1 MDRWLFGKFARSRM
15 AWVLAAALVAGCS
28 SESPKGT
35 VKGEVT
41 LDGQP
46 LAAGLIRFVP
56 VDGKTQTADGTIA
69 GGKFS
74 ALVPLGDMRVEVT
87 APRVVG
93 KMKMYNT
100 PDSPEVD
107 RVEEAIPPQYNVE
120 SKLTLTVVKGE
131 VEKKFELKSR

>member
-1 MDRWLFGKFARSRM
+1 MHRWLNGMSSFAPW
-15 AWVLAAALVAGCS
+15 AWAISVVFVAGCS
-28 SESPKGT
+28 SESAKGI
-35 VKGEVT
+35 VKGEIS

-46 LAAGLIRFVP
+46 LATGLIRFVP

-74 ALVPLGDMRVEVT
+74 TSVPLGDMRVEIT

-107 RVEEAIPPQYNVE
+107 KVEEAIPPQYNVE
-120 SKLTLTVVKGE
+120 SKLSVTVVKGE

>member
-1 MDRWLFGKFARSRM
+1 
-15 AWVLAAALVAGCS
+15 VLATALITGCS
-28 SESPKGT
+28 SESPKGI
-35 VKGEVT
+35 VKGEVS

-46 LAAGLIRFVP
+46 LATGLIHFVP
-56 VDGKTQTADGTIA
+56 ADGKSQTADGTIT

-74 ALVPLGDMRVEVT
+74 ASVPLGDMRVEIT

-120 SKLTLTVVKGE
+120 SKLTVTVVKGE
-131 VEKKFELKSR
+131 VEKKFDLKSR